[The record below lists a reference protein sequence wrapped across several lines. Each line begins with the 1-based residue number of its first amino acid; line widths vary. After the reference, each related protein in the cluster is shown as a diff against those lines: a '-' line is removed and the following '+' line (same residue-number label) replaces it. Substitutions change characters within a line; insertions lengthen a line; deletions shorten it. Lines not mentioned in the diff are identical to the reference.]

1 MLRNKETN
9 KKGHTVDKTLYEMH
23 AGICAA
29 LANAKRIQI
38 IDLLQDGEKMAGIL
52 AREMGINKA
61 NLSQHLQL
69 MKSKGI
75 VLSRRDGVSTYYS
88 IANSKIITACRLMR
102 EVMME
107 QLENISKLQ
116 QEYVERH

>member
-1 MLRNKETN
+1 
-9 KKGHTVDKTLYEMH
+9 MH

-29 LANAKRIQI
+29 LANTKRIQI
-38 IDLLQDGEKMAGIL
+38 IDLLQDGGKMTGIL

-75 VLSRRDGVSTYYS
+75 ILSRRDGVSTYYS
-88 IANSKIITACRLMR
+88 IANPNVVSALHT
-102 EVMME
+102 
-107 QLENISKLQ
+107 QLEPNPVYFK
-116 QEYVERH
+116 Y